1 MPILRSRSS
10 PTTNITSGDIVEA
23 LERAKSYFLAANRD
37 EAMFL
42 MAGILF
48 AVGVEDFHID
58 VDGGVWNTPTVR
70 AKITLNKGDPE
81 ITITVG

>member
-1 MPILRSRSS
+1 MPILTSRNSS
-10 PTTNITSGDIVEA
+10 SHITTDAVIKAV
-23 LERAKSYFLAANRD
+23 ERAKSHFLAAGRD

-48 AVGVEDFHID
+48 ALDVEDFNID
-58 VDGGVWNTPTVR
+58 VDGGIWNSPTVR
-70 AKITLNKGDPE
+70 ATVTLNKGDPE